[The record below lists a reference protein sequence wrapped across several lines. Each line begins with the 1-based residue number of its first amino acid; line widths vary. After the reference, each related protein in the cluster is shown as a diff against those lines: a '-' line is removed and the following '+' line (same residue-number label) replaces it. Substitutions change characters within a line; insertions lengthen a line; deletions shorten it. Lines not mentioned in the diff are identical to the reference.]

1 MKNKNLT
8 ALMCCFIRG
17 YHYKNNEYRAFSYN
31 LALKI
36 LEEDEYRTIY
46 QSIKNGVKFFSKDII
61 DNSQNNIKT
70 IINKYLS
77 PTILGRDAFC
87 EKKLKNAYMMGCR
100 QYLIYASGY
109 DTSAYRH
116 HNMKVFEIDREE
128 IINDKIR
135 RLKNS
140 NIDFSNVNYISGN
153 FSNNRCFK
161 KIRKSSYDKD
171 ALSFNSLLGIS
182 YYLEKKDFIKLVENI
197 ASIMCDGSSLV
208 FDYPNYFNDSVGDLT
223 ENLASGADSAMK
235 AKYTYEEI
243 EEILTSNN
251 LLIYEHLNN
260 NDITNNYFI
269 RYNTLNPNNKII
281 APRSVSYCLAVKKS

>member
-17 YHYKNNEYRAFSYN
+17 YHYKNNEYRAFGDN

-140 NIDFSNVNYISGN
+140 NIDFANVNYISGN

-161 KIRKSSYDKD
+161 KICKSSYDKD

-197 ASIMCDGSSLV
+197 ASIICDGSSLV

-243 EEILTSNN
+243 EKILASNN